1 MFRSFVGRCGAEVY
15 QPFIIC
21 VSLRVDIF
29 FSLAGRHVFETITF
43 RVRTG
48 LKLRETVGGSSETEG
63 RHGALC
69 FGEDGQVMIRSC
81 SPR

>member
-1 MFRSFVGRCGAEVY
+1 M
-15 QPFIIC
+15 
-21 VSLRVDIF
+21 L
-29 FSLAGRHVFETITF
+29 TF
-43 RVRTG
+43 RARTG

-81 SPR
+81 SPRCGLSTGFYLEHIRRNATELKGKLCRGFTVTSNPIFL